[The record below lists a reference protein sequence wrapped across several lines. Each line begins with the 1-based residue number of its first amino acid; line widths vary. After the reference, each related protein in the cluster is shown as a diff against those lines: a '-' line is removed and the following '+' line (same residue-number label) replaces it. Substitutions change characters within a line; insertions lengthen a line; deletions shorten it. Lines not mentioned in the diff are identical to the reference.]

1 MSINVD
7 SNAYTLGFA
16 TIIVVGV
23 ALLLSGFSE
32 LVKERY
38 KQNVILDKKMSIMS
52 SVDKNATKENTEQKF
67 NSTIKSLIVNS
78 KGESQEVN
86 PLKSLDIDLRKELK
100 KPLENRSLPLYV
112 YTDNG
117 KTKYILPMHGNGL
130 WDFIGGYLA
139 IKPDFNTLAGA
150 LFTHVGETPGLGA
163 EMTKDWFQ
171 DNFID
176 EKLMKDGEFIG
187 IKVLK
192 GKGNKANAELHKVD
206 GMSGATITGD
216 GIEAMI
222 ETCVK
227 GYLPYFK
234 KNK

>member
-1 MSINVD
+1 MSVNVD
-7 SNAYTLGFA
+7 SNAYTIGFA
-16 TIIVVGV
+16 AVIVVGV

-52 SVDKNATKENTEQKF
+52 SVDKSTTKANAEEKF
-67 NSTIKSLIVNS
+67 NSTIKSYIVNS
-78 KGESQEVN
+78 KGESQEVE
-86 PLKSLDIDLRKELK
+86 PLKALDIDLRKELK
-100 KPLENRSLPLYV
+100 KSETERSIPLFIQ
-112 YTDNG
+112 TQDG
-117 KTKYILPMHGNGL
+117 DKKYILPLHGNGL

-139 IKPDFNTLAGA
+139 VKSDFNTVAGA

-176 EKLMKDGEFIG
+176 EKLMENGDFVG

-192 GKGNKANAELHKVD
+192 GKGNKANAEPHKVD

-216 GIEAMI
+216 GVQAMI
-222 ETCVK
+222 DKCVK
-227 GYLPYFK
+227 GYLPYFQK
-234 KNK
+234 AK